1 MSRMRPRRA
10 LAAAA
15 LLALTGCGEPE
26 APPASDPPRPTS
38 SPDQPAPVA
47 SPTAS
52 DAERE
57 AGQVLRARTADG
69 RLVTAYLDAPV
80 PGDLKS
86 YFDDTGATGNQSYV
100 VMQCQR
106 PCSLADA
113 RTPELDGLDL
123 WLEPVAGE
131 EGEDGAIADAAPA
144 QWGDGAEMAWA
155 EEMIT
160 TEEAKVLWAR
170 AAELAEKYAPGTD
183 AAQQIFVHQAVSVP
197 VPVTGG
203 TVQIGNETVLLS
215 PVE

>member
-1 MSRMRPRRA
+1 MRPRRA

-26 APPASDPPRPTS
+26 APPASDPSRPTS
-38 SPDQPAPVA
+38 SPDRPAPVA

-69 RLVTAYLDAPV
+69 RRITAYVHAPV

-86 YFDDTGATGNQSYV
+86 CFDDTGATGNQSYV
-100 VMQCQR
+100 VLQCQS

-113 RTPELDGLDL
+113 GTPELDGLDL
-123 WLEPVAGE
+123 WLEPVA
-131 EGEDGAIADAAPA
+131 GEDGAIADAAPA
-144 QWGDGAEMAWA
+144 QWGDGAEMAWT
-155 EEMIT
+155 EETIT
-160 TEEAKVLWAR
+160 TEEAEVLWER

-183 AAQQIFVHQAVSVP
+183 AAQQIFVYQAVSVP

-203 TVQIGNETVLLS
+203 KVRIGNETVLLS